1 MTHNQNIYDYG
12 SDHFTSISQ
21 RLEKNNSFRRK
32 NNRNTYLSNSLI
44 PMTERAELTDENNF
58 LEVRIRGKN
67 NTIAKKKASAFV
79 TLDE

>member
-1 MTHNQNIYDYG
+1 
-12 SDHFTSISQ
+12 
-21 RLEKNNSFRRK
+21 
-32 NNRNTYLSNSLI
+32 
-44 PMTERAELTDENNF
+44 MTERAELTDENNF